1 MNVRVSLCFIVPT
14 ILVIISLQTPANKLC
29 KYDREL
35 FEYLHNDLN
44 NDFLDRTIPV
54 VQRMGDPRV
63 YLAICSLL
71 SCFGNDK
78 MFKTGKMALSG
89 FMETGLI
96 VYSLKRVVG
105 RSRPRD
111 VSELDSFPSGHSA
124 FAFTLAVIT
133 GHQYPRLKI
142 PLYVLAFGTA
152 FGRVYLGRHYP
163 SDVIAGSLIG
173 VLVGIQINHFESSII
188 SLSF

>member
-1 MNVRVSLCFIVPT
+1 MNAKVLLILIVPIMFFLNLGT
-14 ILVIISLQTPANKLC
+14 SANRIC

-44 NDFLDRTIPV
+44 NDFLDQSVPI

-63 YLAICSLL
+63 YLTVCSLL
-71 SCFGNDK
+71 SCFGDDK

-89 FMETGLI
+89 FIETGLI
-96 VYSLKRVVG
+96 VYSLKRIVG
-105 RSRPRD
+105 RSRPGNI
-111 VSELDSFPSGHSA
+111 SEVDSFPSGHSA
-124 FAFTLAVIT
+124 FAFALAVIT

-142 PLYVLAFGTA
+142 PLYILALGTA

-163 SDVIAGSLIG
+163 SDVIAGSFIG
-173 VLVGIQINHFESSII
+173 ILVGIQINYFESSVM